1 MFEITGENFGWYL
14 GLALPSLL
22 VMAMVLFNL
31 AVWPRG
37 RPGAHLPGRVS
48 VLVPARNEARNI
60 VPCLRAVL
68 AGEQRPFELI
78 VYDDGSTDGTYD
90 VVSQVAEM
98 DPVVR
103 VIRGGELPPGWVGKP
118 YACHR
123 LAEAATG
130 EVLVYL
136 DADTFATP
144 TLLARIGAVMERY
157 RADVVSAAPRQRMV
171 SLMEQT
177 VIPLLHL
184 SYLAWLPLPLV
195 WRTRDPRFLVAN
207 GQVLAMRR
215 EALERAGGWEAVRAD
230 VVDDMA
236 FCRRVKASGGR
247 VVFADGHQMATVRMY
262 EGRVQVWHGFSKNL
276 YEGLGGRPL
285 ALLLVILLYAG
296 VFVTPYVALY
306 LAMTGRGYLG
316 GAATLGVAA
325 NAVMRA
331 AMAARLRHPTNGIII
346 HPVSALWFVAIALN
360 SFRWSRRGRIAWR
373 GRVYPARAAR
383 SEP

>member
-14 GLALPSLL
+14 GLALPPLL
-22 VMAMVLFNL
+22 VAAMVLFNL
-31 AVWPRG
+31 VVWPRG
-37 RPGAHLPGRVS
+37 RPGARLPGRVS

-60 VPCLRAVL
+60 VRCLRAVL
-68 AGEQRPFELI
+68 AGDQRPYEVI

-90 VVSQVAEM
+90 VVAQVAEM

-103 VIRGGELPPGWVGKP
+103 VVRGGELPPGWVGKP

-144 TLLARIGAVMERY
+144 TLLARIGSVMETY
-157 RADVVSAAPRQRMV
+157 RADVVSAAPRQVMV
-171 SLMEQT
+171 SLMEQI

-207 GQVLAMRR
+207 GQVLALRR
-215 EALERAGGWEAVRAD
+215 DALERAGGWEAVRAD

-236 FCRRVKASGGR
+236 ICRRVKASGGR
-247 VVFADGHQMATVRMY
+247 VVFADGHQMATCRMY

-285 ALLLVILLYAG
+285 ILLFVILLYAG
-296 VFVTPYVALY
+296 VFVAPYVALY
-306 LAMTGRGYLG
+306 FAMTGRGYLA
-316 GAATLGVAA
+316 GAATLGVLA
-325 NAVMRA
+325 NVAIRA
-331 AMAARLRHPTNGIII
+331 AMAARLRHPSNGVIV
-346 HPVSALWFVAIALN
+346 HPVSALWFVAIAVN
-360 SFRWSRRGRIAWR
+360 SFRWSRSGRIAWR
-373 GRVYPARAAR
+373 GRVYPAR
-383 SEP
+383 